1 MEMMIL
7 LVPMTLM
14 ITAAAIGFLLWAV
27 DNGQYDD
34 AERDADKAL
43 FDEHDPSAGSQRGHH
58 GA

>member
-1 MEMMIL
+1 MIL
-7 LVPMTLM
+7 LVPMTLV
-14 ITAAAIGFLLWAV
+14 ITAVAIGFLVWAV

-43 FDEHDPSAGSQRGHH
+43 FEDREKPANPSQRGNH